1 AASDPALRRAAPG
14 ASALPLLRPLP
25 ARDQHPRGHRPRLRR
40 RRRHRLLSPDL
51 PANDRLPRR
60 LHGAAGHGRHGD
72 ADRRDQFPPP
82 RPPRLTRFHAKENG
96 PRLTEATTSPRKNVN
111 ALCGKTPGIATQAGP
126 GVEGTAPSKRAAEE
140 ETPGWSPAAKG

>member
-1 AASDPALRRAAPG
+1 
-14 ASALPLLRPLP
+14 
-25 ARDQHPRGHRPRLRR
+25 
-40 RRRHRLLSPDL
+40 RRRHRLLSADL
-51 PANDRLPRR
+51 PPNDRLPRR

-111 ALCGKTPGIATQAGP
+111 ALCGKTPGLGLRRAQGSKGP
-126 GVEGTAPSKRAAEE
+126 VPSKGAAEE
-140 ETPGWSPAAKG
+140 EAPGWSPAAKG